1 MSTTT
6 TTGGSADPTVNP
18 TDGQP
23 RLLTNA
29 PLCQARNREGKSCCC
44 PAAKGKRVC
53 RMHGGLSPG
62 APKGQRNGRWK
73 HGGDTLEA
81 VDLRRSAR
89 RLLRSVDGG

>member
-1 MSTTT
+1 MSTTM
-6 TTGGSADPTVNP
+6 TTGGAAELTDNP
-18 TDGQP
+18 TDGLP

-29 PLCQARNREGKSCCC
+29 PLCQARNRLGKSCRC

-62 APKGQRNGRWK
+62 APKGERNGRWK

-81 VDLRRSAR
+81 VELRRSAR
-89 RLLRSVDGG
+89 RLLRSVVGG